1 MAGTYDTEQQ
11 RLFNR
16 IRCNAFREARDDG
29 ATFINR
35 QWFADKI
42 HRSTQFVTE

>member
-11 RLFNR
+11 RM
-16 IRCNAFREARDDG
+16 IDQIKCIAFLEAHDSG

-35 QWFADKI
+35 QWIMKKI
-42 HRSTQFVTE
+42 HRTTPFVSD